1 MSFIGNSGSGHCHRV
16 PRMTL
21 PFQIVDNAPGF
32 VPAAGASRAKGLEKS
47 AASGSM
53 CGAIHPSGL
62 LPEA

>member
-1 MSFIGNSGSGHCHRV
+1 
-16 PRMTL
+16 MTF

-32 VPAAGASRAKGLEKS
+32 VPDAGASRAKGLEKS

-53 CGAIHPSGL
+53 CGAIHAWSG